1 MIKELFHANPDY
13 RPDTM
18 NNTKSE
24 IINLISSNGFTISE
38 TETIFEQILA
48 ELIYKLKINKDNLQ

>member
-13 RPDTM
+13 EHDTM
-18 NNTKSE
+18 DNTKSE

>member
-1 MIKELFHANPDY
+1 MIKELFHVNPDY

-18 NNTKSE
+18 DNIKSE